1 MSFRLMLLDTN
12 KYWLIFL
19 FGLRAS
25 EVFLRRKIFTH
36 PILSSNINGINRL
49 LLLESRL
56 RRLDDH
62 N

>member
-1 MSFRLMLLDTN
+1 MSFRLMLLGTN

-19 FGLRAS
+19 FGLRVS
-25 EVFLRRKIFTH
+25 EVFLRRKNFTY
-36 PILSSNINGINRL
+36 PILRSNINGINRL
-49 LLLESRL
+49 LLLVSRL